1 MISMLCGQHDGLDL
15 QMGVITVFGGARSLI
30 TVACN
35 RIVDIYGT
43 FDGGKNLL
51 RFKLLVG

>member
-1 MISMLCGQHDGLDL
+1 MLCGQHGGLNL
-15 QMGVITVFGGARSLI
+15 QMVVITVFGGVRSLI
-30 TVACN
+30 TVACT

-51 RFKLLVG
+51 RFKSLVG

>member
-1 MISMLCGQHDGLDL
+1 MLCGQHDGLDL

-43 FDGGKNLL
+43 FDGSKNLL